1 MKALIMQKS
10 VAILLTMDFPVDRLK
25 AMQSFVR
32 VMRSGNFSTAARQL
46 GVSRALISRHIIALE
61 QHLGFPLLS
70 RSTRNVAPTDAA
82 HTYLAFCER
91 VLRELEREQEFGQY
105 REKAAST
112 VKIVGPKSFSTL
124 KLGDAI
130 LALTKAQ
137 PQLRISLSLEDF
149 SFRPN
154 EFMEKGYDIA
164 ICISSI
170 NDSALISR
178 RIATLEWLLCAAP
191 DYIRRHGRP
200 QNPHDLKHHACLAH
214 LNLEANDR
222 VWRFDSNGKL
232 ISVKIDGPFRSNSAL
247 LLREATLRSLGIA
260 LLPRYAV
267 SADIAS
273 GALVPLLRR
282 HRPPSRPLATVY
294 PRSLAGS
301 AKVKTVNAWL
311 IRWFKARDP
320 NAGQT

>member
-1 MKALIMQKS
+1 M
-10 VAILLTMDFPVDRLK
+10 DRLK

-61 QHLGFPLLS
+61 RHLGFSLLS
-70 RSTRNVAPTDAA
+70 RSTRNVVPTEAA
-82 HTYLAFCER
+82 RTYLAFCER
-91 VLRELEREQEFGQY
+91 VLRELEREQEFGHY
-105 REKAAST
+105 REKAASA
-112 VKIVGPKSFSTL
+112 VKIVGPKSFGTL
-124 KLGDAI
+124 KLADAI
-130 LALTKAQ
+130 LALTEAE
-137 PQLRISLSLEDF
+137 PQLRTSLSLEDF

-170 NDSALISR
+170 NDSTLISR
-178 RIATLEWLLCAAP
+178 RIATLDWILCAAP
-191 DYIRRHGRP
+191 GYIRRHGRP

-214 LNLEANDR
+214 LNLEPNDR
-222 VWRFDSNGKL
+222 VWRFENEGKRV
-232 ISVKIDGPFRSNSAL
+232 SVKIDGPFQSNSAV
-247 LLREATLRSLGIA
+247 LLREAALRGLGIA
-260 LLPRYAV
+260 VLPRYAV
-267 SADIAS
+267 SGDIAS

-282 HRPPSRPLATVY
+282 HRLPSRPLASVY

-311 IRWFKARDP
+311 IRWFKEHDP
-320 NAGQT
+320 NSSHA